1 MPTLLWRILG
11 FTSVGIGIV
20 NAFIPLMPT
29 TVFLLVGAWALGKGS
44 PEWRA
49 RLIAHPRFGRAL
61 RDWEDGR
68 RVSRRGKRLAAL
80 GMAIGWI
87 ILVIWRGLTPW
98 SIGTGVLLAGI
109 AFGCGADQSHAKRQP
124 SERNRYLHRVRVG
137 SRCNIELP
145 GRNASVQGPR

>member
-1 MPTLLWRILG
+1 MTALVWRILG
-11 FTSVGIGIV
+11 FTSVGIGIF

-29 TVFLLVGAWALGKGS
+29 TVFLLIGAWALGKGS

-49 RLIAHPRFGRAL
+49 KLIAHPRFGRAL

-80 GMAIGWI
+80 GMLLGWI
-87 ILVIWRGLTPW
+87 VLLVWRGFTPW

-109 AFGCGADQSHAKRQP
+109 ALWLWTRPEPRGPASAEASGGQRP
-124 SERNRYLHRVRVG
+124 
-137 SRCNIELP
+137 P
-145 GRNASVQGPR
+145 GP

>member
-1 MPTLLWRILG
+1 MLLDARKLCRTTLGPRGPQRFGYAAGLMPTLLWRILG

-109 AFGCGADQSHAKRQP
+109 AFWLWRRPEPRETTA
-124 SERNRYLHRVRVG
+124 VRT
-137 SRCNIELP
+137 
-145 GRNASVQGPR
+145 

>member
-1 MPTLLWRILG
+1 MLEPRGPRRFGYAAGLMPTLFWRILG

-29 TVFLLVGAWALGKGS
+29 TVFLLVGAWVLGKGS

-80 GMAIGWI
+80 GMAISWI
-87 ILVIWRGLTPW
+87 ILVFWRDFSPW
-98 SIGTGVLLAGI
+98 SISTGILLAGI
-109 AFGCGADQSHAKRQP
+109 AFWLWRRP
-124 SERNRYLHRVRVG
+124 E
-137 SRCNIELP
+137 
-145 GRNASVQGPR
+145 PRGESKK

>member
-1 MPTLLWRILG
+1 MPLFLWRILG

-29 TVFLLVGAWALGKGS
+29 TVFLLIGAWALGKSS

-68 RVSRRGKRLAAL
+68 RVSCRGKRMAAAGMAL
-80 GMAIGWI
+80 GWLLLLLWQGLGWASL
-87 ILVIWRGLTPW
+87 LV
-98 SIGTGVLLAGI
+98 GVLLAGI
-109 AFGCGADQSHAKRQP
+109 AFWLWRRP
-124 SERNRYLHRVRVG
+124 E
-137 SRCNIELP
+137 
-145 GRNASVQGPR
+145 PRAEHPPIP

>member
-1 MPTLLWRILG
+1 MLEPRGPRRFGYAAGLMPTLFWRILG

-49 RLIAHPRFGRAL
+49 RLITHPRFGRAL

-80 GMAIGWI
+80 GMAISWI
-87 ILVIWRGLTPW
+87 ILVFWRDFSPW
-98 SIGTGVLLAGI
+98 SISTGILLAGI
-109 AFGCGADQSHAKRQP
+109 AFWLWRRP
-124 SERNRYLHRVRVG
+124 E
-137 SRCNIELP
+137 
-145 GRNASVQGPR
+145 PRGESKK

>member
-1 MPTLLWRILG
+1 MRPHFRYAARSMSMLLWRILG
-11 FTSVGIGIV
+11 FTSVGIGLI

-49 RLIAHPRFGRAL
+49 RLVSHPRFGRAL

-80 GMAIGWI
+80 GMALGWT
-87 ILVIWRGLTPW
+87 ILVLWKGFSP
-98 SIGTGVLLAGI
+98 A
-109 AFGCGADQSHAKRQP
+109 AFG
-124 SERNRYLHRVRVG
+124 VG
-137 SRCNIELP
+137 IFL
-145 GRNASVQGPR
+145 ASLAFWLWRRPEPRSDC

>member
-1 MPTLLWRILG
+1 MLFWRILG

-49 RLIAHPRFGRAL
+49 KLIAHPRFGRAL

-68 RVSRRGKRLAAL
+68 RVSHRGKILAAL
-80 GMAIGWI
+80 GMAVGWT
-87 ILVIWRGLTPW
+87 ILLVWRGLTP
-98 SIGTGVLLAGI
+98 GTVATGLLLTAI
-109 AFGCGADQSHAKRQP
+109 ATWLWTRP
-124 SERNRYLHRVRVG
+124 E
-137 SRCNIELP
+137 
-145 GRNASVQGPR
+145 PRSTSTDS